1 VSSIQCDLD
10 RATLTLRE
18 PMSILAI
25 DHVQLAMPAGGEP
38 QARAFY
44 THVLGLSEIPK
55 PPALAARGGVWFGNG
70 AVQLHLGVEAD
81 FRPARKAHPALLVD
95 DLDGLEAAC
104 RAAGFAPQGDTELPG
119 YARFY
124 ITDPFGNRL
133 EFLQPHASTR
143 R

>member
-1 VSSIQCDLD
+1 MKINLQ
-10 RATLTLRE
+10 RAKAQFQKYQTLY
-18 PMSILAI
+18 AN
-25 DHVQLAMPAGGEP
+25 PAPGGGMHPVCAAVCSLLLEW
-38 QARAFY
+38 Q
-44 THVLGLSEIPK
+44 E
-55 PPALAARGGVWFGNG
+55 ARGVKGDLLEIGVWFGNG

-95 DLDGLEAAC
+95 NLDGLEAAC
-104 RAAGFAPQGDTELPG
+104 RAAGFAPQGDAELPG

-124 ITDPFGNRL
+124 VADPFGNRL

>member
-1 VSSIQCDLD
+1 M
-10 RATLTLRE
+10 T
-18 PMSILAI
+18 ILAI
-25 DHVQLAMPAGGEP
+25 DHVQLAMPAGGES

-44 THVLGLSEIPK
+44 AQVLGLRELLK
-55 PPALAARGGVWFGNG
+55 PPTLAARGGVWFGND

-95 DLDGLEAAC
+95 ELDAIEAAC
-104 RAAGFAPQGDTELPG
+104 RAAGFAPQRDADLPG

-124 ITDPFGNRL
+124 IADPFGNRL
-133 EFLQPHASTR
+133 EFLQRQSPAAELR